1 MPLPLIATTPAPTD
15 DKRWRVVDAA
25 MRRHG
30 YRPSALIEAL
40 HAVQQAF
47 GYLDEPALRY
57 VAGSLGVPLARTY
70 GVATFYHHFSLN
82 PQGEHTCV
90 VCTGTACYIKNS
102 QALLRSIQG
111 ELSVAPGETTADGK
125 LSLLTA
131 RCLGTCGLAPAAV
144 LDGQVVGR
152 LDAAEL
158 LERLR
163 DLTGPDQVAEPLQ
176 ELRDLIGTGQ
186 PREAVTP

>member
-1 MPLPLIATTPAPTD
+1 MNPPLAGKPVSPPSD
-15 DKRWRVVDAA
+15 DKRWRVVDAT

-30 YRPSALIEAL
+30 YKPPALIEAL

-47 GYLDEPALRY
+47 GYLDEPSLRF
-57 VAGSLGVPLARTY
+57 VAGSLGVPLSRVY
-70 GVATFYHHFSLN
+70 GVATFYHYFSMK

-90 VCTGTACYIKNS
+90 VCTGTACYIKDS
-102 QALLRSIQG
+102 PALLRAVEADLG
-111 ELSVAPGETTADGK
+111 VAPGETTDDGK

-152 LDAAEL
+152 LQATEL
-158 LERLR
+158 LGRLR
-163 DLTGPDQVAEPLQ
+163 E
-176 ELRDLIGTGQ
+176 LIGAG
-186 PREAVTP
+186 REAVTP

>member
-1 MPLPLIATTPAPTD
+1 MATLPIRIVAPPSD
-15 DKRWRVVDAA
+15 DKRWRVVDAT

-30 YRPSALIEAL
+30 YQPSGLIEAL

-57 VAGSLGVPLARTY
+57 VAGSLGVPPSRVF
-70 GVATFYHHFSLN
+70 GVATFYHYFSMK

-90 VCTGTACYIKNS
+90 VCTGTACYIKDS
-102 QALLRSIQG
+102 PALLRAVEVALG
-111 ELSVAPGETTADGK
+111 VAPGETTADGK

-152 LDAAEL
+152 LESAAL
-158 LERLR
+158 LGR
-163 DLTGPDQVAEPLQ
+163 
-176 ELRDLIGTGQ
+176 LRDLIGAVA
-186 PREAVTP
+186 EAVTP

>member
-1 MPLPLIATTPAPTD
+1 MTPTLATSPISPPSD
-15 DKRWRVVDAA
+15 DKRWRVVDAT

-40 HAVQQAF
+40 HSVQQAF
-47 GYLDEPALRY
+47 GYLDEASLRY
-57 VAGSLGVPLARTY
+57 VAGSLGVPPSRVF
-70 GVATFYHHFSLN
+70 GVATFYHYFSMK

-90 VCTGTACYIKNS
+90 ICTGTACYIKDS
-102 QALLRSIQG
+102 PALLRAIEG
-111 ELSVAPGETTADGK
+111 ELGVAPGETTADGT

-152 LDAAEL
+152 LQTVEL
-158 LERLR
+158 LGRLR
-163 DLTGPDQVAEPLQ
+163 E
-176 ELRDLIGTGQ
+176 LIGAARQ
-186 PREAVTP
+186 AVTP

>member
-1 MPLPLIATTPAPTD
+1 MATLLTRTIAQPSD
-15 DKRWRVVDAA
+15 DKRWRVADAT

-30 YRPSALIEAL
+30 FAPSALIEAL
-40 HAVQQAF
+40 HAVQQSF

-57 VAGSLGVPLARTY
+57 VAASLGVPLSRVF
-70 GVATFYHHFSLN
+70 GVATFYHYFSMK

-90 VCTGTACYIKNS
+90 ICTGTACYIKNS
-102 QALLRSIQG
+102 PALLRAIEEALG
-111 ELSVAPGETTADGK
+111 VAPGETTADRK

-152 LDAAEL
+152 LKPAEL
-158 LERLR
+158 VGRLR
-163 DLTGPDQVAEPLQ
+163 ELVKVAGEVGAP
-176 ELRDLIGTGQ
+176 
-186 PREAVTP
+186 

>member
-1 MPLPLIATTPAPTD
+1 MGPTLTIKPISPPSD
-15 DKRWRVVDAA
+15 DKRWRVVDAT

-47 GYLDEPALRY
+47 GYLDEPGLRY
-57 VAGSLGVPLARTY
+57 VAGSLGVPLSRVY
-70 GVATFYHHFSLN
+70 GVATFYHYFSMK

-90 VCTGTACYIKNS
+90 VCTGTACYIKDS
-102 QALLRSIQG
+102 PALLRAITDDLG
-111 ELSVAPGETTADGK
+111 VEPGETTADGK

-152 LDAAEL
+152 LQSVEL
-158 LERLR
+158 LGRLH
-163 DLTGPDQVAEPLQ
+163 
-176 ELRDLIGTGQ
+176 DLIGTAQ
-186 PREAVTP
+186 EAVTP

>member
-1 MPLPLIATTPAPTD
+1 MATLLTRTIAPPSD
-15 DKRWRVVDAA
+15 DKRWRVVDAT

-30 YRPSALIEAL
+30 YAPSALIEAL
-40 HAVQQAF
+40 HAAQQSF

-57 VAGSLGVPLARTY
+57 VAASLGAPLSRVY
-70 GVATFYHHFSLN
+70 GVATFYHYFSMK

-90 VCTGTACYIKNS
+90 ICTGTACYIKDS
-102 QALLRSIQG
+102 PALLRAITDDLG
-111 ELSVAPGETTADGK
+111 VEPGETTADGK

-152 LDAAEL
+152 LQAVEL
-158 LERLR
+158 LGRLH
-163 DLTGPDQVAEPLQ
+163 
-176 ELRDLIGTGQ
+176 DLIGAG
-186 PREAVTP
+186 REAVRR

>member
-1 MPLPLIATTPAPTD
+1 MGSTLTIQAISPPSD
-15 DKRWRVVDAA
+15 DKRWRVVDAT

-47 GYLDEPALRY
+47 GYLDEPGLRY
-57 VAGSLGVPLARTY
+57 VAGSLGVPLSRVY
-70 GVATFYHHFSLN
+70 GVATFYHYFSMK
-82 PQGEHTCV
+82 PPGEHTCV
-90 VCTGTACYIKNS
+90 VCTGTACYIKDS
-102 QALLRSIQG
+102 PALLRAITD
-111 ELSVAPGETTADGK
+111 ELGVEPGETTADGK

-152 LDAAEL
+152 LQSVEL
-158 LERLR
+158 LGRLR
-163 DLTGPDQVAEPLQ
+163 DLIATTQH
-176 ELRDLIGTGQ
+176 
-186 PREAVTP
+186 AVTP

>member
-1 MPLPLIATTPAPTD
+1 MTTLPIRTTIGPPSD
-15 DKRWRVVDAA
+15 DKRWRVVDATI
-25 MRRHG
+25 RRHG

-47 GYLDEPALRY
+47 GYLDEPGLRY
-57 VAGSLGVPLARTY
+57 VAGSLGVPPSRVY
-70 GVATFYHHFSLN
+70 GVATFYHYFSMK

-90 VCTGTACYIKNS
+90 ICTGTACYIKDS
-102 QALLRSIQG
+102 PALLSAITDALG
-111 ELSVAPGETTADGK
+111 VAPGETTTDGR

-152 LDAAEL
+152 LQAVDL
-158 LERLR
+158 LVR
-163 DLTGPDQVAEPLQ
+163 
-176 ELRDLIGTGQ
+176 LRDLIGARHQ
-186 PREAVTP
+186 AVTR

>member
-1 MPLPLIATTPAPTD
+1 MTPTLTATPVSAPSD
-15 DKRWRVVDAA
+15 DKRWRVVDAT

-40 HAVQQAF
+40 HAVQQSF

-57 VAGSLGVPLARTY
+57 VSGSLGAPLSRVY
-70 GVATFYHHFSLN
+70 GVATFYHYFSMK
-82 PQGEHTCV
+82 PRGEHTCV
-90 VCTGTACYIKNS
+90 VCTGTACYIKDS
-102 QALLRSIQG
+102 PALLRAIEA
-111 ELSVAPGETTADGK
+111 ELGVAPGETTADGK

-152 LDAAEL
+152 LQAVEL
-158 LERLR
+158 LSRLR
-163 DLTGPDQVAEPLQ
+163 DLV
-176 ELRDLIGTGQ
+176 GTTQG
-186 PREAVTP
+186 AVTP

>member
-1 MPLPLIATTPAPTD
+1 VNAPLAVKPVSPPSD
-15 DKRWRVVDAA
+15 DKRWRVVDAT

-30 YRPSALIEAL
+30 YKPPALIEAL

-47 GYLDEPALRY
+47 GYLDEPSLRF
-57 VAGSLGVPLARTY
+57 VAGSLGVPLSRVY
-70 GVATFYHHFSLN
+70 GVATFYHYFSMK

-90 VCTGTACYIKNS
+90 VCTGTACYIKDS
-102 QALLRSIQG
+102 PALLRAVEADLG
-111 ELSVAPGETTADGK
+111 VAPGETTADGK

-152 LDAAEL
+152 LRATEL
-158 LERLR
+158 LGRLR
-163 DLTGPDQVAEPLQ
+163 E
-176 ELRDLIGTGQ
+176 LIGA
-186 PREAVTP
+186 PREAVMP

>member
-1 MPLPLIATTPAPTD
+1 MATLLPRTIAPPSD
-15 DKRWRVVDAA
+15 DKRWRVVDAT

-30 YRPSALIEAL
+30 YGPYALIEAL

-47 GYLDEPALRY
+47 GYLDEPSLRFL
-57 VAGSLGVPLARTY
+57 AGSLGVPLSRVY
-70 GVATFYHHFSLN
+70 GVATFYHYFSMK

-102 QALLRSIQG
+102 PALLRAVEETLG
-111 ELSVAPGETTADGK
+111 VAPGETTADGK

-152 LDAAEL
+152 LETVEL
-158 LERLR
+158 VGRLR
-163 DLTGPDQVAEPLQ
+163 ALM
-176 ELRDLIGTGQ
+176 GTT
-186 PREAVTP
+186 REAVTP